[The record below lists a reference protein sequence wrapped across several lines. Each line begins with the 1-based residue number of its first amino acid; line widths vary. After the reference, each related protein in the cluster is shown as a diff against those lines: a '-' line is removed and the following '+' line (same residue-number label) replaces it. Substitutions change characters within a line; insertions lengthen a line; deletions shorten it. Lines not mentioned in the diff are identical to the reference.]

1 LIKKTGLEMELMTA
15 LEAPARE
22 RDQAERRVTR
32 GEEITR
38 QIADDIIHG
47 RLAPESKLD
56 EVEVAHRFG
65 TSRTPVREALGQLC
79 AMGLAERVAYRGV
92 VVTQI
97 SAERLTDM
105 FVVMADLEASAARLA
120 ALRMTPSER
129 QTLEALHHAARELVH
144 RGANEAYAQHNSAF
158 HSALY
163 AGCHNSYLEELLVA
177 TRKRLNPFRRAQFN
191 LLGRLTS
198 SHSEHDA
205 VVQAILRGDGDGAA
219 LTMRR
224 HVLTV
229 SDASAEYVD
238 HQRHQQKDGSVRHA
252 E

>member
-1 LIKKTGLEMELMTA
+1 MTVVTGRNGPLRT
-15 LEAPARE
+15 EAE
-22 RDQAERRVTR
+22 VLRRITR

-47 RLAPESKLD
+47 RLAPGTKLD
-56 EVEVAHRFG
+56 EVDVARRFG

-92 VVTQI
+92 EVTLI
-97 SAERLTDM
+97 AAERLADM
-105 FVVMADLEASAARLA
+105 FVVMAELEASAARLA
-120 ALRMTPSER
+120 ALHMSPAER
-129 QTLEALHHAARELVH
+129 RALEDLHQGSRELV
-144 RGANEAYAQHNSAF
+144 RQGDREAYAQHNSLF

-163 AGCHNSYLEELLVA
+163 AGSHNSYLEELLIA

-191 LLGRLTS
+191 LLGRLAS
-198 SHSEHDA
+198 SHGEHA
-205 VVQAILRGDGDGAA
+205 LVVQAILRADADTAA
-219 LTMRR
+219 LAMRG

-229 SDASAEYVD
+229 SAASAEYVG
-238 HQRHQQKDGSVRHA
+238 HQAASRFPRDDEQDDEQKDGTD